1 MATEEQVVA
10 NVLANPKYHDL
21 VKRRSTFGWTLTI
34 IMLVVMALLLA
45 MRHSANIIR
54 LVKGT
59 EPKLGEKKTA
69 VNTPAHTTT
78 HTKSKKHH

>member
-1 MATEEQVVA
+1 
-10 NVLANPKYHDL
+10 
-21 VKRRSTFGWTLTI
+21 
-34 IMLVVMALLLA
+34 LLLA